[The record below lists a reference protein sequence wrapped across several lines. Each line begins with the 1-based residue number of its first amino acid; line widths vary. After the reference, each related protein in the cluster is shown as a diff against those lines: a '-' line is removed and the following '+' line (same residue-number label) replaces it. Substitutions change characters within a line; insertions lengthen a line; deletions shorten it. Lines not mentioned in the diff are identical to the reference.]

1 MVREVVPEREEVLA
15 LLALHLRPP
24 PTQPPPPRSTEED
37 SLSVQLLT
45 SCSTATQY
53 AVSSPNQQKSEKRK
67 RVHSTSSC
75 SGVTIIST
83 MSSTVHTPSPSESS
97 SPYATAASA
106 KDNASRLRENQR
118 RSRARKKEYLTSLE
132 ARVQACQRAGVE
144 ANVEIQNAAKRVV
157 RENVLLRE
165 ILRNRGVGDDEIDR
179 IIREG
184 GEGGVNGES
193 AVDGVMK
200 VLGRRPC
207 GGEPLLMEKLGGERF
222 NDRRNSTGM
231 LGARDAGDRVSR
243 GSETPPCPPATG
255 SGTCASAKVRRE
267 QRTERRGKK
276 KTFNFFI
283 LVLIFSFLP
292 NWLNYI
298 LDSESFY
305 SPSLILVF
313 IYFSQYHPPPT
324 SQFLP
329 AEKKQESWANSNA
342 LVIVFIPATSIPAI
356 TRVAAPDT
364 PPPTAA
370 SASARIHPAT
380 LPVT

>member
-1 MVREVVPEREEVLA
+1 MDGKEEEKKPGDETCLGKIQTETDIPEVQGRFLPT
-15 LLALHLRPP
+15 LRLEGGGKRSKKAHQVVWGLTNAINTPLGSFP
-24 PTQPPPPRSTEED
+24 PTQPPPRE
-37 SLSVQLLT
+37 VQKRIASACNFLT

-53 AVSSPNQQKSEKRK
+53 AVSSSNQQKSEKRK
-67 RVHSTSSC
+67 RVRSTSFC

-157 RENVLLRE
+157 RENMLLRE

-193 AVDGVMK
+193 AVEGVMK

-222 NDRRNSTGM
+222 IDRRNSTGM
-231 LGARDAGDRVSR
+231 LGARDAGDRVPR
-243 GSETPPCPPATG
+243 GSETPCLPATG
-255 SGTCASAKVRRE
+255 SGTCASAKVRE
-267 QRTERRGKK
+267 QRTERRGRGDLS
-276 KTFNFFI
+276 TFPF
-283 LVLIFSFLP
+283 
-292 NWLNYI
+292 
-298 LDSESFY
+298 
-305 SPSLILVF
+305 
-313 IYFSQYHPPPT
+313 
-324 SQFLP
+324 
-329 AEKKQESWANSNA
+329 
-342 LVIVFIPATSIPAI
+342 
-356 TRVAAPDT
+356 
-364 PPPTAA
+364 
-370 SASARIHPAT
+370 
-380 LPVT
+380 